1 MESLD
6 LIKKLK
12 LKRFIFYTSWR
23 GHTFVGHIGGGWIK
37 TGCRWRE
44 RQDLRHMPLL
54 RSVEQSALGFLG

>member
-23 GHTFVGHIGGGWIK
+23 GHTFVGHIGGMDQDRVQVEREAGPGTHAFIK
-37 TGCRWRE
+37 VR
-44 RQDLRHMPLL
+44 
-54 RSVEQSALGFLG
+54 

>member
-23 GHTFVGHIGGGWIK
+23 GHTFVGHIGGG
-37 TGCRWRE
+37 GSRQGAGGE
-44 RQDLRHMPLL
+44 RGRTWDTCLY
-54 RSVEQSALGFLG
+54 

>member
-44 RQDLRHMPLL
+44 RQDL
-54 RSVEQSALGFLG
+54 VC